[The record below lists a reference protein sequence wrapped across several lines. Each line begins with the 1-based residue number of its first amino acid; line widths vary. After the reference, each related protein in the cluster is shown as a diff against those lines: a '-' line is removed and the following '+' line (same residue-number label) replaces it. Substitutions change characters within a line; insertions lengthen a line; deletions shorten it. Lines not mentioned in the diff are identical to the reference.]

1 MWPTSAPPTLAAE
14 PAPLEVYL
22 LGLIDFDDAT
32 RLQRR
37 LVYDLGEAGGG
48 ALVLCEHLPTI
59 SVGRSGSRAHIRLD
73 DEELRDRGVR
83 VRWVNR
89 GGGCVLHTP
98 GQLVA
103 NLALPLGRLGLDVA
117 TYLARLHR
125 AIVEVLAEFDL
136 EGATNPEAP
145 GVFLGR
151 ARVASVGVA
160 VSRWVAYHG
169 LTLNVGPFLEPFEE
183 LLEEPGPGDYPL
195 RQTSMESRRQR
206 PAPMAKVREALIRR
220 VEEAFGLERHHL
232 YTEHPLVSRRARPHV
247 DYVESPG

>member
-1 MWPTSAPPTLAAE
+1 MRPNSATPTLEVE

-22 LGLIDFDDAT
+22 LGLIDFDDAM

-37 LVYDLGEAGGG
+37 LVYDLGEVGGG
-48 ALVLCEHLPTI
+48 ALVLCEHPPTI
-59 SVGRSGSRAHIRLD
+59 SVGRSGSRAHIGVD
-73 DEELRDRGVR
+73 DQELRDRGIR

-103 NLALPLGRLGLDVA
+103 NLALPLDRLGLDLSS
-117 TYLARLHR
+117 YLSRLNR

-169 LTLNVGPFLEPFEE
+169 LTLNVGPFLEPFE
-183 LLEEPGPGDYPL
+183 LLEEPGPGGLPL

-206 PAPMAKVREALIRR
+206 PAPMAKVREALIRC

-232 YTEHPLVSRRARPHV
+232 YTEHPLVQRKVRPHV